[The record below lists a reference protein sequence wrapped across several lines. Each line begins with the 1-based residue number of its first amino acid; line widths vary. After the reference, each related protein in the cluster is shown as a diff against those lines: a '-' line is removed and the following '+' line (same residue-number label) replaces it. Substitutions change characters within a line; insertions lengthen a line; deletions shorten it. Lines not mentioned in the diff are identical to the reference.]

1 METMFRKSA
10 SLRLRADLIEALKEK
25 ARNSN
30 RSFNNLVE
38 SILMSAVR
46 SDNNSYSYPYSN
58 NIPNEETSEA
68 IRESI
73 QGIGLSKVDT
83 SSFEN
88 FCKSLEN

>member
-1 METMFRKSA
+1 
-10 SLRLRADLIEALKEK
+10 
-25 ARNSN
+25 
-30 RSFNNLVE
+30 
-38 SILMSAVR
+38 MSAVR

-88 FCKSLEN
+88 FCKSLED